1 MVALPKLT
9 KEGYRILTY
18 RLQIYNISHIIFS
31 NGVKVS
37 TRAQPLENLTDG
49 SDVLLTN
56 IFKLINSQT
65 VNFLIIIV
73 AGVQYV

>member
-1 MVALPKLT
+1 MLTCFLNYFRSMVALPKLT

-37 TRAQPLENLTDG
+37 TRTQPLENLTDG
-49 SDVLLTN
+49 GDVPLTN
-56 IFKLINSQT
+56 NFQIN
-65 VNFLIIIV
+65 
-73 AGVQYV
+73 